1 MGGAPDPN
9 AAAKAAKFGNQ
20 ITAAA
25 AEVATAANAGNKAAA
40 NAALARVTKA
50 AANRSALAGVPAN
63 AGLGAIVAKAKANA
77 SRAQQVA
84 KNRAAAEAA
93 AAKAAAEANKAAKAA
108 EAKAAAEANKAAKA
122 AAAKAAANAK
132 AAAAANAA
140 AKAKTAA
147 AAEAARKAQEAAAK
161 QARNAAAAQ
170 AKAEANA
177 ANAAKKSEE
186 AKIREFVLKLWPL
199 TKGNFKDGVWSA
211 RIRNNKQL
219 KEELNKIKGNVTY
232 NNYNAVVKNIIKAER
247 NRAIGHWGPRGLAGA
262 NKNLTQRMNRARKL
276 VNIAFPEIGAAAKIA
291 ARWRGGKVR
300 GAFLNVAAEAA
311 KAAMA
316 ARAAAAVPG
325 GSTKSQ
331 DLAKQM
337 RLAKIAENLRNTF
350 INGQGQIN
358 KPANFN
364 KINKTLLQGLTKN
377 EIVAHL
383 KGEKG
388 FKPGNTRGF
397 TNANLEKMA
406 KYFSP

>member
-1 MGGAPDPN
+1 
-9 AAAKAAKFGNQ
+9 
-20 ITAAA
+20 
-25 AEVATAANAGNKAAA
+25 VATAANAGKKAEA

-50 AANRSALAGVPAN
+50 AANRSALVGVPAN
-63 AGLGAIVAKAKANA
+63 LGLGAIVAKAKNNA
-77 SRAQQVA
+77 ARAVKVA
-84 KNRAAAEAA
+84 KQKKNEEDAAAKAAAKAAAEAKAA
-93 AAKAAAEANKAAKAA
+93 AAKAAAEAKRAA
-108 EAKAAAEANKAAKA
+108 EAEAARIKAEAARA
-122 AAAKAAANAK
+122 AAAKAAANA
-132 AAAAANAA
+132 N
-140 AKAKTAA
+140 TAA

-161 QARNAAAAQ
+161 QARNATAAQ

-291 ARWRGGKVR
+291 AYRRGSKVR

-311 KAAMA
+311 KAAVA
-316 ARAAAAVPG
+316 TRAAAAVPG
-325 GSTKSQ
+325 GSTTSQ
-331 DLAKQM
+331 ELAKQM
-337 RLAKIAENLRNTF
+337 RLAKIAENLRNIF

-358 KPANFN
+358 NPDNFD
-364 KINKTLLQGLTKN
+364 KIKNKTLLQGLTKN

-383 KGEKG
+383 KSEKG
-388 FKPGNTRGF
+388 FRPGNTKGF